1 MRKKNNDTLEIIIF
15 IFIFGLVSFG
25 LIHAGFYLCNKYSPH
40 AKYLLSDEYI
50 DTKYSAEH
58 GGGKV
63 DNDPWDDF
71 FYYHIDTEGEILERY
86 RIKYRCF
93 YSIDVKGE
101 INEYEISFNKF
112 NWYHEGD
119 NIKMHLIQKISKL
132 DGDEIT
138 HEYSVCIQ

>member
-58 GGGKV
+58 GGGNNSSFTTHV
-63 DNDPWDDF
+63 VTSSGT
-71 FYYHIDTEGEILERY
+71 DT
-86 RIKYRCF
+86 
-93 YSIDVKGE
+93 
-101 INEYEISFNKF
+101 
-112 NWYHEGD
+112 
-119 NIKMHLIQKISKL
+119 
-132 DGDEIT
+132 
-138 HEYSVCIQ
+138 